1 MMFQNGI
8 LGLAA
13 KNVFIT
19 PVGRR
24 RFLVELLFIERQ
36 RFVGDV
42 VVRIRTAAVT
52 ALGKYVEHVTIGE
65 ADAIL
70 KRHNVLIRLVPTL
83 NGSATNHIVTG
94 LADRIPLFVTEHL
107 QHLECR
113 GQRFGERLPNGSL
126 CKCGNTSRH
135 EPDIVIYHGT
145 GNE

>member
-8 LGLAA
+8 LGLASED
-13 KNVFIT
+13 VFIAS
-19 PVGRR
+19 VGRCR
-24 RFLVELLFIERQ
+24 LLIELLFIERQ
-36 RFVGDV
+36 RFVSDV
-42 VVRIRTAAVT
+42 VVSIRSAAVT

-70 KRHNVLIRLVPTL
+70 KRHDVLIRLIPAL

-113 GQRFGERLPNGSL
+113 GQRFSERLPNGSL
-126 CKCGNTSRH
+126 CECGNTSRH
-135 EPDIVIYHGT
+135 EPDIIIYHGT